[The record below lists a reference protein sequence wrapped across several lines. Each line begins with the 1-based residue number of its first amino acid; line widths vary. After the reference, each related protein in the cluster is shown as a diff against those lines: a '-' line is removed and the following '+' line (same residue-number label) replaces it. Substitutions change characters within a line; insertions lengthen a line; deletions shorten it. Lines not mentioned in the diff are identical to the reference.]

1 MPYSIENIWQMQG
14 IIPFLCLVEKLFVNR
29 ERMSK
34 KRNITEWHENTFMVM
49 CCVKIF
55 GQKNIIFFLF
65 I

>member
-1 MPYSIENIWQMQG
+1 MPYSIENIWQMQA

-29 ERMSK
+29 KRMSM

-55 GQKNIIFFLF
+55 G
-65 I
+65 